1 MGNDKAPTLT
11 EFLLARI
18 AEDEAVAR
26 ACDVPHWRPGDGD
39 VSEGGLYGLEGDGSD
54 DQKGWAIAWF
64 ELGETNPPRADG
76 RPGISGANWQR
87 HAHENSVHTARH
99 DPARVLAECEAKRA
113 VIKAAWSDH
122 CLIEGEWGGGQSQ
135 GAMSAKN
142 DNPAVVEALASVYAD
157 HPDFQEA
164 WRP

>member
-1 MGNDKAPTLT
+1 MDNDKAPTAT

-18 AEDEAVAR
+18 AEDEAMAER
-26 ACDVPHWRPGDGD
+26 
-39 VSEGGLYGLEGDGSD
+39 GGSHNGGGTFANDNYGCLLV
-54 DQKGWAIAWF
+54 Q
-64 ELGETNPPRADG
+64 
-76 RPGISGANWQR
+76 
-87 HAHENSVHTARH
+87 
-99 DPARVLAECEAKRA
+99 PARVLAECEAKRA
-113 VIKAAWSDH
+113 AIKAAWKDH

>member
-18 AEDEAVAR
+18 AEREAVAR
-26 ACDVPHWRPGDGD
+26 AATYGPWRYNPAKVNAIDRSESVFAGKPGTMAITVASTGP
-39 VSEGGLYGLEGDGSD
+39 SD
-54 DQKGWAIAWF
+54 DPQSMSDAAHIA
-64 ELGETNPPRADG
+64 L
-76 RPGISGANWQR
+76 
-87 HAHENSVHTARH
+87 H
-99 DPARVLAECEAKRA
+99 DPARILAECAAKRA

-157 HPDFQEA
+157 HPDFQEE